1 MVGSMTYESFS
12 GILVCVVLLAFVL
25 WWFPTRAI
33 RGMKNA
39 TRHESDRYSDSM
51 HLIDYDEN
59 GSRMDAGTERS
70 GGLSLDAGKDVGTA
84 SPAQV
89 PQSRESRNVIS
100 PRAAKDVPTDI
111 SGNAPKD
118 AREDDGGAG
127 RAASPEWTEDMV
139 TQRHDAKEPA
149 QGRRVFTREG
159 VRRIRAMRKREIRR
173 RRILVSVLFALGV
186 VMAVVSRIVPF
197 PLAYC
202 LIPLGL
208 MAVVLGFGI
217 RASSHARR
225 WEREVAASGVMGHAS
240 STSSMSQGS
249 ASQKSAITTAKDSA
263 QASAAQSP
271 MAQTAPVR
279 SNGAK
284 KSSKGSAASVGRRP
298 EGRIG
303 VRAGRGPVASD
314 QDIDETPTA
323 AMSADDIAEAMAR
336 TSGTRH
342 GGTPDAADFTDARRR
357 AKVVLARAEMMPL
370 PVAQDD
376 GTDDS
381 PTSTIMSFTLGEPA
395 SASVAGSA
403 TAEVRSA
410 EIKSYRQVAKAVPER
425 GHTAEIRRAA
435 AEEAQERAEKVR
447 EAEEAERTRRQASR
461 RAAQDAEVS
470 KRLDD
475 VLAKRREK

>member
-100 PRAAKDVPTDI
+100 PRAAKDVPTDTP
-111 SGNAPKD
+111 GNAPKD

-139 TQRHDAKEPA
+139 TQRHDAEEPA

-186 VMAVVSRIVPF
+186 VVAVVSRIVPF

-202 LIPLGL
+202 LIPFGL

-240 STSSMSQGS
+240 SASQGS
-249 ASQKSAITTAKDSA
+249 ASQRSATTTAKEQA
-263 QASAAQSP
+263 QASAAQSLT
-271 MAQTAPVR
+271 AQAAPVR

-284 KSSKGSAASVGRRP
+284 KSSKAAAPADRRAAGRP
-298 EGRIG
+298 G

-342 GGTPDAADFTDARRR
+342 GGTPDDADFTDARRR

-376 GTDDS
+376 GADDS

-395 SASVAGSA
+395 SASVAGPA

-435 AEEAQERAEKVR
+435 AEEAQERAEKIQ
-447 EAEEAERTRRQASR
+447 EAEEAERARRQASR

>member
-1 MVGSMTYESFS
+1 MTYESFS

-84 SPAQV
+84 SSAQV

-100 PRAAKDVPTDI
+100 SRTAKDIPADTR
-111 SGNAPKD
+111 GNAPKA
-118 AREDDGGAG
+118 AREDDGDAS
-127 RAASPEWTEDMV
+127 RVASPEWTEDMV
-139 TQRHDAKEPA
+139 TERHDAEEPA

-173 RRILVSVLFALGV
+173 RRILVSVLFALGIV
-186 VMAVVSRIVPF
+186 LAVVSRIVPF
-197 PLAYC
+197 PLACC
-202 LIPLGL
+202 LIPFGL

-225 WEREVAASGVMGHAS
+225 WEREVAASGVMGHDPSA
-240 STSSMSQGS
+240 SQGS
-249 ASQKSAITTAKDSA
+249 VAAKAKDQA
-263 QASAAQSP
+263 QASASRSRLAQVG
-271 MAQTAPVR
+271 PVR
-279 SNGAK
+279 SDGAK
-284 KSSKGSAASVGRRP
+284 KSSKASAAPADRRATGHP
-298 EGRIG
+298 VKRT
-303 VRAGRGPVASD
+303 GRGPVASD
-314 QDIDETPTA
+314 QDLDGTPTV

-336 TSGTRH
+336 PSGARH
-342 GGTPDAADFTDARRR
+342 GVTPGDADFTDARRR
-357 AKVVLARAEMMPL
+357 AAVALARAEMTPL
-370 PVAQDD
+370 PIAQD
-376 GTDDS
+376 GEADDS
-381 PTSTIMSFTLGEPA
+381 PTSTIMSFTLGDSTSSPA
-395 SASVAGSA
+395 ATSA
-403 TAEVRSA
+403 TTEVRSA

-435 AEEAQERAEKVR
+435 AQEAQERAQKAQKAR
-447 EAEEAERTRRQASR
+447 EAEEAERAQRQALR